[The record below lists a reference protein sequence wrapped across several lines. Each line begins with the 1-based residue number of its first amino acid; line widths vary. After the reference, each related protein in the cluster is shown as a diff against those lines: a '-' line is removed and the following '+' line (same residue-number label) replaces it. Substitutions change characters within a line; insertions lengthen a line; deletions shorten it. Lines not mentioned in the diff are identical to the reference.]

1 MLDRFSDRIDELEA
15 VVREIAIDIST
26 ITFVEKIP
34 AEQIREKTEPRVTL
48 VNGLI
53 KELKEYLFILK
64 PEKVPTIQRQ
74 VARISERL
82 ELFREALKGVTIST
96 EERAQSP
103 IDELRQALVEISG
116 FISLCRETKA
126 SPSKV
131 INSILT
137 LRESHKPEVQPVTEV
152 RIQHLGNLIKD
163 TQASLKDIKDKSM
176 MMGNQLDDLKSEY
189 ETLLFSV
196 RKKED

>member
-74 VARISERL
+74 VASISERL
-82 ELFREALKGVTIST
+82 ELFREALKGVTINT

-126 SPSKV
+126 SPSNV
-131 INSILT
+131 IKSILT
-137 LRESHKPEVQPVTEV
+137 LRESQKPEVQPVTEV
-152 RIQHLGNLIKD
+152 RIQHLGNIIKD
-163 TQASLKDIKDKSM
+163 AQASLKDIKDKSM

-196 RKKED
+196 RKKEE